1 MKIIKTLIIVG
12 AVAFFLPSPPES
24 QKAAVPASLELMSAA
39 ASAASDAS
47 GFCARQPAVCSTA
60 MSLAGTLE
68 AKARY
73 SVKLLYEWANGAP
86 QTGSTGP
93 IEEAPAP
100 DAAPDVAPAQLGE
113 QSENFLGSF
122 QMAENTQSQNTLR
135 LDDIIPEWRD
145 PLSVRRG

>member
-1 MKIIKTLIIVG
+1 
-12 AVAFFLPSPPES
+12 
-24 QKAAVPASLELMSAA
+24 
-39 ASAASDAS
+39 
-47 GFCARQPAVCSTA
+47 

-93 IEEAPAP
+93 IEEAPPPAP
-100 DAAPDVAPAQLGE
+100 DTAPAQLGE
-113 QSENFLGSF
+113 QSKNLLGSF